1 MRKKTQKECA
11 EALKIHISTFRR
23 LEKDP
28 SQFTIEQAKKLCE
41 FLEVEF
47 DVMFF
52 NWNAVYFFIF
62 NIYNK

>member
-1 MRKKTQKECA
+1 MRKKTQKE
-11 EALKIHISTFRR
+11 
-23 LEKDP
+23 DP

>member
-1 MRKKTQKECA
+1 
-11 EALKIHISTFRR
+11 
-23 LEKDP
+23 LE
-28 SQFTIEQAKKLCE
+28 I
-41 FLEVEF
+41 EF

>member
-1 MRKKTQKECA
+1 
-11 EALKIHISTFRR
+11 
-23 LEKDP
+23 
-28 SQFTIEQAKKLCE
+28 
-41 FLEVEF
+41 LEVEF